1 MFMGI
6 EERKQREKKM
16 LEEMR
21 IKQIQ
26 DAAKAVFI
34 HKGFY
39 SATIED
45 IAKKAEL
52 SPATIYLYFKNKDD
66 LYASLN
72 LITLQY
78 LHDQVESVYSND
90 SLSVEEK
97 IQGFKDAL
105 YKTYQY
111 RPLILRLILHVQLN
125 DVLSSL
131 SAELLNKINNLSQI
145 IMSMI
150 ATVYK
155 QGVQQGKF
163 IEGHPNAHADIIWA
177 VFTGLVLWEEA
188 KRGLNPEKDFL
199 KSTLDRAFD
208 LFCRGIKKGGS
219 NPNTDQG

>member
-1 MFMGI
+1 
-6 EERKQREKKM
+6 M

-21 IKQIQ
+21 VKQIH
-26 DAAKAVFI
+26 DAAKEVFI
-34 HKGFY
+34 RKGFY
-39 SATIED
+39 SATIDD

-52 SPATIYLYFKNKDD
+52 SPATIYLYFKNKDE

-97 IQGFKDAL
+97 IKGFKDAL

-111 RPLILRLILHVQLN
+111 RPLILKLILHVQLD

-131 SAELLNKINNLSQI
+131 SPELLNKLNKLSQK
-145 IMSMI
+145 IMNMI

-155 QGVQQGKF
+155 EGVQQGKF
-163 IEGHPNAHADIIWA
+163 IAGHPNAHADIIWA

-188 KRGLNPEKDFL
+188 KRQLNPEKNFL

-208 LFCRGIKKGGS
+208 LFCKGIKKDGS
-219 NPNTDQG
+219 NQ

>member
-1 MFMGI
+1 MGI

-21 IKQIQ
+21 VKQIH
-26 DAAKAVFI
+26 DAAKEVFI
-34 HKGFY
+34 RKGFY

-52 SPATIYLYFKNKDD
+52 SPATIYLYFKNKDE

-97 IQGFKDAL
+97 IKGFKDAL

-111 RPLILRLILHVQLN
+111 RPLILKLILHVQLD
-125 DVLSSL
+125 DVLRFDAKLSSDL
-131 SAELLNKINNLSQI
+131 PDP
-145 IMSMI
+145 
-150 ATVYK
+150 V
-155 QGVQQGKF
+155 
-163 IEGHPNAHADIIWA
+163 
-177 VFTGLVLWEEA
+177 TGLHGVLCHLSGCGCCLGGGCDRCA
-188 KRGLNPEKDFL
+188 RCLRGFGSSGCFRRRCFASLCSLCENG
-199 KSTLDRAFD
+199 RAHSIHCG
-208 LFCRGIKKGGS
+208 LSII
-219 NPNTDQG
+219 NLL